1 MDEYETILTLLRRPT
16 PADLYRLGMILREQL
31 LGATGPAQDA
41 LSSALIVASDYHTF
55 LSSIQAKMTAEGY
68 NKLAS
73 LLDLGAVGTV
83 TLQNLLAEREHLL
96 KRLLVGSAGES
107 LMLIGSLQYIK
118 AWEQETRALHEQA
131 AWRLYDALWELS
143 LAGQPD
149 APGAVRRQLTDAL
162 LAPCFDPELEAAY
175 KTVYIGWMFQLVLL
189 ALLSRAGLRGSPA
202 A

>member
-1 MDEYETILTLLRRPT
+1 MDVYETMLTLLRHPT
-16 PADLYRLGMILREQL
+16 PADLYRLGALLREQMRD
-31 LGATGPAQDA
+31 APARAA
-41 LSSALIVASDYHTF
+41 LSAALKVTSDYHTF

-96 KRLLVGSAGES
+96 KRLLVGSIGES

-149 APGAVRRQLTDAL
+149 APGTTRRQIIDAL
-162 LAPCFDPELEAAY
+162 LTPCFDPELQAVH

-189 ALLSRAGLRGSPA
+189 ALLPRAGLHTSTPG
-202 A
+202 